1 MLQKILILPLTILI
15 ISTVS
20 RAGFPGPVVEYLRVV
35 KSYAARVG
43 MTNKL

>member
-1 MLQKILILPLTILI
+1 MLRKVLILPLTILV

-20 RAGFPGPVVEYLRVV
+20 RAGFPGPVVEYFKVV
-35 KSYAARVG
+35 KSYAARVD